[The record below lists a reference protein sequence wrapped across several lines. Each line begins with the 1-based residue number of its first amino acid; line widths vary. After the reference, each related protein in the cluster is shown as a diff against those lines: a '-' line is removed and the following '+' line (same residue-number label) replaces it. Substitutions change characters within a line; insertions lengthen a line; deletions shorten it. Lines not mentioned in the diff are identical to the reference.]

1 MGSRASKCG
10 RFPCIS
16 LGRCCGFLLA
26 GFPAAGISG
35 DVVMC
40 CSLGTPPCTG
50 SPVAVPVTPSA
61 EALRELG
68 GGCYPRLAASQPLPP
83 ATGTVQGLKPGVF
96 CSAASSAPPAVSPSP
111 CSLGEAAGV
120 GHCEA
125 SPQLQARHR
134 AERQNAGLCSFFPSR
149 VALIFLLH
157 LSSQGAVLQP
167 APASGL
173 RRVRRDF
180 PPARPSCRLRGRFGL
195 CWGSCPA
202 GGTGAA
208 ALLPPLHDLHGLWSH
223 AFNGLAGILF
233 K

>member
-1 MGSRASKCG
+1 ML
-10 RFPCIS
+10 PPP
-16 LGRCCGFLLA
+16 RCVTAPAPGQQGTGHSSGLKTWGFLL
-26 GFPAAGISG
+26 
-35 DVVMC
+35 C
-40 CSLGTPPCTG
+40 CLLRSPPPC
-50 SPVAVPVTPSA
+50 PH
-61 EALRELG
+61 
-68 GGCYPRLAASQPLPP
+68 PRAAWGKEQAWGTARLP
-83 ATGTVQGLKPGVF
+83 
-96 CSAASSAPPAVSPSP
+96 
-111 CSLGEAAGV
+111 
-120 GHCEA
+120 
-125 SPQLQARHR
+125 PQLQARHR

-202 GGTGAA
+202 GGTGAG